1 VPKLTLRL
9 LALREGETGP
19 VLLSTLLFWL
29 LMTGYYILR
38 PIREEMG
45 LAGGV
50 DNLPRLFLVTL
61 SAMIL
66 VAPLLGWLVR
76 RFRREVFIPIAL
88 RFFAANLVLFY
99 LALRFADGDTLVT
112 TGRVFYVWLSVFNLC
127 VLSLFWA
134 FMADGF
140 GYERSRRLFGI
151 VAIGGTIGAVFGS
164 GLTTFLVDVIGR
176 HNLLLVSLVLLE
188 GAVRCIG
195 ALSRGFAADGFA
207 GAGAA
212 AAETDS
218 GILAGVTR
226 TVRSPY
232 LLGISAYIF
241 FYSLTATFLYFEQA
255 RIVADNVVGRD
266 ARAAMFGT
274 IDMWANVLTLA
285 GQLLLTGRLLRRL
298 GSGPVLALLPVAVAV
313 GFAALGAWP
322 TLTVLVVFQVV
333 RRAGNYALAKPARE
347 TLFTVVD
354 REERYKAKNFI
365 DTFVYR
371 GGDAL
376 GAAIFARILAT
387 GIASVAWIAVPVAA
401 AWAAV
406 ALLLGR
412 RQRELAA
419 TGEPATAGAAP
430 PAAVK

>member
-1 VPKLTLRL
+1 VNNLPLRV
-9 LALREGETGP
+9 LALREGETAP

-29 LMTGYYILR
+29 LMTAYYILR

-61 SAMIL
+61 GAMVL

-76 RFRREVFIPIAL
+76 RHRREVFIPVAM

-99 LALRFADGDTLVT
+99 FALRFAGPELMIL

-151 VAIGGTIGAVFGS
+151 VAIGGTVGAVLGS

-176 HNLLLVSLVLLE
+176 HNLILVSLVLLE
-188 GAVRCIG
+188 GAVRCVG
-195 ALSRGFAADGFA
+195 ALSRRFVADGFA
-207 GAGAA
+207 PTAPATPEPDGGV
-212 AAETDS
+212 
-218 GILAGVTR
+218 LAGVTR

-255 RIVADNVVGRD
+255 RIIADNVVGRD

-274 IDMWANVLTLA
+274 IDLWANVLTLA

-298 GSGPVLALLPVAVAV
+298 GSGPVLALLPVAVAA

-376 GAAIFARILAT
+376 GAGIFARILAT
-387 GIASVAWIAVPVAA
+387 GVASVAWIAVPVAA
-401 AWAAV
+401 AWAVVAV
-406 ALLLGR
+406 LLGR
-412 RQRELAA
+412 RQRSLAA
-419 TGEPATAGAAP
+419 RAAP
-430 PAAVK
+430 PEGAAAPGATVN